1 MQGVNSCKGVWLQNG
16 KRVARV
22 QALTPEL
29 GRTGERCAQ
38 SLYRW
43 QCPRARSWCHSQEP
57 GRIGIGEV
65 VHASSR
71 GSTNAFQ
78 PDLLARCVCVHNLR
92 RRRQTSNAAPL
103 SCSPPG
109 QVQFAHLR
117 CVMAVFNMETAAG
130 GTLAACNGRGSSSH
144 CGSNMGRG
152 SHSWAPKHQGL
163 QMHSHHTMN
172 PLLSSNLASPGQAM
186 SSCSQMS
193 ASSAARERAA
203 QPDGS
208 CPISE
213 EHWNVLDGLGSLKA
227 VKYASSGLPPTHSL

>member
-1 MQGVNSCKGVWLQNG
+1 MRSQ
-16 KRVARV
+16 
-22 QALTPEL
+22 P
-29 GRTGERCAQ
+29 AQ
-38 SLYRW
+38 ETTNIKCSTSLLFP
-43 QCPRARSWCHSQEP
+43 PRAGAICTSPLCN
-57 GRIGIGEV
+57 G
-65 VHASSR
+65 
-71 GSTNAFQ
+71 
-78 PDLLARCVCVHNLR
+78 CVQHGD
-92 RRRQTSNAAPL
+92 
-103 SCSPPG
+103 CS
-109 QVQFAHLR
+109 
-117 CVMAVFNMETAAG
+117 G

>member
-109 QVQFAHLR
+109 QVQFARLR

-130 GTLAACNGRGSSSH
+130 APWRLAMGGEVAATVGATWDGAATAGHQSTRGSR
-144 CGSNMGRG
+144 CT
-152 SHSWAPKHQGL
+152 ATTQ
-163 QMHSHHTMN
+163 
-172 PLLSSNLASPGQAM
+172 
-186 SSCSQMS
+186 
-193 ASSAARERAA
+193 
-203 QPDGS
+203 
-208 CPISE
+208 
-213 EHWNVLDGLGSLKA
+213 
-227 VKYASSGLPPTHSL
+227 

>member
-1 MQGVNSCKGVWLQNG
+1 MNACKGTWLQNG
-16 KRVARV
+16 ERAARLWG
-22 QALTPEL
+22 ASPN
-29 GRTGERCAQ
+29 
-38 SLYRW
+38 
-43 QCPRARSWCHSQEP
+43 PRAGVHRGALCTEPVAVVAVPSCQELCHSQEP

-71 GSTNAFQ
+71 GSTDAFQ
-78 PDLLARCVCVHNLR
+78 PDLLARCVRVHNLHR
-92 RRRQTSNAAPL
+92 EQHTSNAAPL
-103 SCSPPG
+103 SCSHRAG
-109 QVQFAHLR
+109 AICMSLTCNG
-117 CVMAVFNMETAAG
+117 CVRYRDCVRGN
-130 GTLAACNGRGSSSH
+130 LAACSGRRNSCH

-163 QMHSHHTMN
+163 QIHGHHTMN
-172 PLLSSNLASPGQAM
+172 PLLFSNLASPGRAM

-193 ASSAARERAA
+193 ASSTAQEHAA